1 MYNICTEN
9 EHKTFNSCSVNVQEM
24 CIKGAKKMKSIVFL
38 NQKGGV
44 GKTLLSD
51 EVAFC
56 LEQKSKVCFIDL
68 DMQGGAIHQTNYEEG
83 QEYDYQ
89 IIDTPGALQ
98 KDTREYM
105 NQADLVI
112 IPTKCNRQ
120 DMEALERMMKIAEDF
135 DKNKF
140 IIVFNQWNRFNG
152 TAEFINWFNFSYP
165 GYKTFLI
172 PSSVVLTDAA
182 ARSMSVTDYSPK
194 HKAAIAVN
202 EFVKLILKSIG
213 E

>member
-1 MYNICTEN
+1 
-9 EHKTFNSCSVNVQEM
+9 
-24 CIKGAKKMKSIVFL
+24 MKSIVFL

-51 EVAFC
+51 EVAFN
-56 LEQKSKVCFIDL
+56 LEQKAKKVCFIDL

-83 QEYDYQ
+83 KEYDYQ

-105 NQADLVI
+105 KQADLVV

-135 DKNKF
+135 DQKKF

-152 TAEFINWFNFSYP
+152 TAEFINWFNVNYP

-182 ARSMSVTDYSPK
+182 ARSMSVVEYSPK
-194 HKAAIAVN
+194 HKAAKAIKG
-202 EFVKLILKSIG
+202 FVKIILKTLKC
-213 E
+213 